1 MTKQEHKGWT
11 ALWVQERRQIFLR
24 IVADCCPMMVA
35 AGFPPQQLIVLF
47 LYTLWSATVFCFVAN
62 KAADPKPN
70 QDDGNIFFN
79 CFELYP

>member
-1 MTKQEHKGWT
+1 MGSRAQTDFFKNSGRLLPYDGGCWFST
-11 ALWVQERRQIFLR
+11 STV
-24 IVADCCPMMVA
+24 DCAV
-35 AGFPPQQLIVLF
+35 
-47 LYTLWSATVFCFVAN
+47 YTLWSATVFCFVAN